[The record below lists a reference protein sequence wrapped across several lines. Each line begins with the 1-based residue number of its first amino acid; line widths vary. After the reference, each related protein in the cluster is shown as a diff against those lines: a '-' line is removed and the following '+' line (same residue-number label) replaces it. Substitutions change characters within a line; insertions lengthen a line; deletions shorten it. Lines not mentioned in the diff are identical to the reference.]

1 MLSWWGR
8 WNIDVERYSVW
19 LLETLG
25 PHAQGVWPRGRADRA
40 GIRVGEIT
48 ESVLLPD
55 AAVVGWVCLCASLF
69 FIPYHDFAFYL
80 EQ

>member
-1 MLSWWGR
+1 MQ
-8 WNIDVERYSVW
+8 RYSLW

-25 PHAQGVWPRGRADRA
+25 PHAQGVWSRGRADRA

-48 ESVLLPD
+48 ESVSPPD
-55 AAVVGWVCLCASLF
+55 AAVVGRVCLCASLF
-69 FIPYHDFAFYL
+69 FIPYYGSAFYL